1 MVDRLIPDE
10 ILLAED
16 RIDDDR
22 ARRARILLLST
33 GCGVAMSVTDF
44 ARERAMRQENA
55 ARKRADES
63 LRVKETTQRALL
75 DSRAVFA
82 AAVRLGTRLLDDYV
96 HYAELTV
103 SDNGTGIKNVDRSEV
118 FDPFYTTRLEDGG
131 SGLGLSVVHGVIGDH
146 GGKIEIEQPIEGGTR
161 FRIILP
167 LARPAVQA

>member
-1 MVDRLIPDE
+1 
-10 ILLAED
+10 
-16 RIDDDR
+16 
-22 ARRARILLLST
+22 
-33 GCGVAMSVTDF
+33 
-44 ARERAMRQENA
+44 
-55 ARKRADES
+55 
-63 LRVKETTQRALL
+63 L

-82 AAVRLGTRLLDDYV
+82 AAVRLGRRLLEDYV

-118 FDPFYTTRLEDGG
+118 FDPFCTTRLEDGG